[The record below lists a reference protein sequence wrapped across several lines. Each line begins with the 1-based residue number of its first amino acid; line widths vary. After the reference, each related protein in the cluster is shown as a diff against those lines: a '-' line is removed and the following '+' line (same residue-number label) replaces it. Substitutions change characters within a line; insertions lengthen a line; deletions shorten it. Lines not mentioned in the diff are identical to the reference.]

1 MQYQDHL
8 CAQAWLDMLLLR
20 AALAQSQEHNHAA
33 RTRLEEIR
41 NESVRALWEADKT
54 LYVPAGLCH

>member
-1 MQYQDHL
+1 M
-8 CAQAWLDMLLLR
+8 DMLLLR

-54 LYVPAGLCH
+54 LYVPAGLRH